1 MNPRVLPFSTAAVAY
16 SQTQPLQVRPVAQ
29 VKSVARPMPQDT
41 LDISAAA
48 RARSQPAHPLAAAK
62 VPGGIDFEANTTAP
76 AQARGA
82 LPIYTHP
89 ADRNV
94 AATGITAGRLIDTE
108 A

>member
-1 MNPRVLPFSTAAVAY
+1 MNPRVLPFSTAVHAY
-16 SQTQPLQVRPVAQ
+16 GQARPLSVKPVEQAQPVARTQ
-29 VKSVARPMPQDT
+29 THDT

-48 RARSQPAHPLAAAK
+48 RARSQPTHPLAAAK
-62 VPGGIDFEANTTAP
+62 VPGGIDFDTRTP

-82 LPIYTHP
+82 LPIYAHP

-94 AATGITAGRLIDTE
+94 AATGISAGRLIDTQ